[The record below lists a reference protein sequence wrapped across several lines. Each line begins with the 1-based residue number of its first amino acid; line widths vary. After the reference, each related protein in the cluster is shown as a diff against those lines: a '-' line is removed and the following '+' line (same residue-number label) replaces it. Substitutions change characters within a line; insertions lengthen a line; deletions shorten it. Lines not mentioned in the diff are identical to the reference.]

1 LTNSTNSTLLCF
13 IPEVLW
19 FKNTRLKKHIK
30 KEVALERKNG
40 FCWWFFFDSFHCCIC
55 NVLGEYQCTAKH
67 CKLDDVGTLRY
78 FRFCNQFFGGQQK
91 SMASFVICI
100 LFSKSGWK
108 WGFVETVSAVGSG
121 IALVVWR
128 KLGPR
133 SAIVAIVVAMVI
145 SSIPAVRDAW
155 GQINSEGWWY
165 WAGISFCSVLS
176 CYGAKAWTIEDRLF
190 PVASFV
196 FNLGMTTILFL

>member
-1 LTNSTNSTLLCF
+1 MLTNSTNSTLLCF

-91 SMASFVICI
+91 SMASFRV
-100 LFSKSGWK
+100 LEPS
-108 WGFVETVSAVGSG
+108 
-121 IALVVWR
+121 L
-128 KLGPR
+128 
-133 SAIVAIVVAMVI
+133 
-145 SSIPAVRDAW
+145 
-155 GQINSEGWWY
+155 
-165 WAGISFCSVLS
+165 SF
-176 CYGAKAWTIEDRLF
+176 
-190 PVASFV
+190 ASFFQKAGGNGV
-196 FNLGMTTILFL
+196 LLKPFQL

>member
-1 LTNSTNSTLLCF
+1 MKEKMDFVGGFFSIAFTVAFAMYLVNINVPQSIASWTMWALLDIF
-13 IPEVLW
+13 VFVTSFSAGNKRAWLPL
-19 FKNTRLKKHIK
+19 
-30 KEVALERKNG
+30 G
-40 FCWWFFFDSFHCCIC
+40 F
-55 NVLGEYQCTAKH
+55 A
-67 CKLDDVGTLRY
+67 
-78 FRFCNQFFGGQQK
+78 FG
-91 SMASFVICI
+91 AILVICI